1 MIALADHDLVRL
13 CRDPRYA
20 ERFPRSPAERRSRAR
35 KIGITLRRP
44 VNATPLVTVWRL
56 IAEAGLAPLRAPA
69 PRPERARARTEWR
82 RPLSNERRRFR
93 PVLVFVHRSSQRPD
107 VLARRRCSLQAIAKA
122 EALTGERGAAG
133 QSAHAVP

>member
-82 RPLSNERRRFR
+82 RPLSNERRRFGPAAR
-93 PVLVFVHRSSQRPD
+93 PAGARIRPPEQPTTWC
-107 VLARRRCSLQAIAKA
+107 ARPPA
-122 EALTGERGAAG
+122 
-133 QSAHAVP
+133 

>member
-69 PRPERARARTEWR
+69 PRPKRARVGLPRCARIPTKASAERAGGDQSRSVAGRPRLTRSTDPQPTSR
-82 RPLSNERRRFR
+82 RLAQSLRWNA
-93 PVLVFVHRSSQRPD
+93 L
-107 VLARRRCSLQAIAKA
+107 VLA
-122 EALTGERGAAG
+122 
-133 QSAHAVP
+133 P